1 MSGLDLGCIH
11 LVRTQR
17 GGGWYTKII
26 VFLFK
31 IPTREKV
38 EGGNTHFLAYVLNRF
53 SLRILDVL
61 GGEEI
66 RIFCQ
71 HIDNIAYTA
80 GVP

>member
-38 EGGNTHFLAYVLNRF
+38 EGEILIFLRTIDSPSEYP
-53 SLRILDVL
+53 SLDVL

-71 HIDNIAYTA
+71 NIDDIAYTA

>member
-38 EGGNTHFLAYVLNRF
+38 EGGG
-53 SLRILDVL
+53 
-61 GGEEI
+61 GGEI
-66 RIFCQ
+66 LIFLRT
-71 HIDNIAYTA
+71 Y
-80 GVP
+80 

>member
-26 VFLFK
+26 IFLFK

-38 EGGNTHFLAYVLNRF
+38 EGGGGGNTHFLAYVLNRF
-53 SLRILDVL
+53 SLRIPFSRCPGWGRNKEFLP
-61 GGEEI
+61 E
-66 RIFCQ
+66 
-71 HIDNIAYTA
+71 Y
-80 GVP
+80 

>member
-38 EGGNTHFLAYVLNRF
+38 EGGNTHFLAYVLNR
-53 SLRILDVL
+53 ILPQNTLLSMSWV
-61 GGEEI
+61 GKK
-66 RIFCQ
+66 
-71 HIDNIAYTA
+71 
-80 GVP
+80 